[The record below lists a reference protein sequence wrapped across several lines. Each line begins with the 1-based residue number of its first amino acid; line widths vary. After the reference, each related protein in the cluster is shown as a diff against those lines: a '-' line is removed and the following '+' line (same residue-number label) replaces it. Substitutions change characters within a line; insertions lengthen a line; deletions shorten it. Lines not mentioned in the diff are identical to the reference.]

1 MNHSTPKPN
10 GRLRAPYLNETIKM
24 KTEIDTLKTAWAK
37 YRFAKSIEEFNAAEK
52 VLMQFHKK
60 YGTADPGAI
69 TRILQ

>member
-1 MNHSTPKPN
+1 
-10 GRLRAPYLNETIKM
+10 M

-60 YGTADPGAI
+60 YGTADPNVI
-69 TRILQ
+69 SNIIR